1 MDKEEQIIMDL
12 SKDIKIPYS
21 YDIAIRT
28 ALKKKRKPNIILLI
42 RNVII
47 WLVSVLSILCG
58 SFGVYAATGGEINGI
73 PAFEWLG
80 INFSSSYVD
89 YKQELKETTTT
100 YNKTSVELVGTLAS
114 DYVTVLEF
122 DVKLSEEDKEYLRL
136 GKEVYTEQDGI
147 DLEERLKQIQEDYQR
162 SIENVD
168 EMHSNTEDKDVA
180 QQMKDD
186 RKDQYGLQK
195 KYAEES
201 VEDFKK
207 YINTLQLGFNKKP
220 MGEKMDLLMDFPTS
234 KDNIILDGEEIWC
247 RNYENVVKIADNE
260 YKVYHVILL
269 TDDDLKGKTNY
280 NITLKNNIIANNAQ
294 LKNGESEKFEGAS
307 LANTPNNARRIDIE
321 GEFSVDVSK
330 DKILAD
336 SNIIKLTDKKASY
349 KNVTQEIEE
358 ISINPI
364 QTIIRTKTR
373 ITGVAS
379 NKRYDYEDEM
389 QNPLWVEF
397 KITDGNGKE
406 LKSESFETKKILT
419 KEDGTVE
426 EWYPGDI
433 DGMSRY
439 TNGTFELTEYI
450 IVENNNTNKMKITT
464 SFPAP
469 SKEGNGEQYH
479 TLAPIEIDLT

>member
-1 MDKEEQIIMDL
+1 ML
-12 SKDIKIPYS
+12 
-21 YDIAIRT
+21 
-28 ALKKKRKPNIILLI
+28 
-42 RNVII
+42 
-47 WLVSVLSILCG
+47 
-58 SFGVYAATGGEINGI
+58 F
-73 PAFEWLG
+73 
-80 INFSSSYVD
+80 
-89 YKQELKETTTT
+89 
-100 YNKTSVELVGTLAS
+100 
-114 DYVTVLEF
+114 
-122 DVKLSEEDKEYLRL
+122 
-136 GKEVYTEQDGI
+136 
-147 DLEERLKQIQEDYQR
+147 R
-162 SIENVD
+162 S
-168 EMHSNTEDKDVA
+168 
-180 QQMKDD
+180 
-186 RKDQYGLQK
+186 
-195 KYAEES
+195 
-201 VEDFKK
+201 DFKK

>member
-1 MDKEEQIIMDL
+1 MNIEEQIIRDL
-12 SKDIKIPYS
+12 SKDIKVPYS

-28 ALKKKRKPNIILLI
+28 ALNKKRKPNIILLI

-47 WLVSVLSILCG
+47 WIVSVLSVLCG

-73 PAFEWLG
+73 PAFEWIG

-89 YKQELKETTTT
+89 YKQEVKETTTT

-122 DVKLSEEDKEYLRL
+122 DVKLSEEDKEFLRL
-136 GKEVYTEQDGI
+136 GETVYMEQDDV
-147 DLEERLKQIQEDYQR
+147 DLEENLKNIEENYQR
-162 SIENVD
+162 TLSSIDEMYSDEEEAMAQQAKDNYKRQYETEKKFAKENV
-168 EMHSNTEDKDVA
+168 
-180 QQMKDD
+180 
-186 RKDQYGLQK
+186 
-195 KYAEES
+195 EE
-201 VEDFKK
+201 FKK

-220 MGEKMDLLMDFPTS
+220 RGERIDFLMDLPNT
-234 KDNIILDGEEIWC
+234 KDSIILDEEEVWC
-247 RNYENVVKIADNE
+247 RNFENVVKIADNE

-280 NITLKNNIIANNAQ
+280 NITLKNNIIANTAQ
-294 LKNGESEKFEGAS
+294 LKNGENEKSEGFS
-307 LANTPNNARRIDIE
+307 LANTQNNARIIDIE

-330 DKILAD
+330 EKILAD
-336 SNIIKLTDKKASY
+336 TNIIKLTDKKASY

-364 QTIIRTKTR
+364 QTIIRAKTT

-379 NKRYDYEDEM
+379 NKRYYYDDEV
-389 QNPLWVEF
+389 QDPLWVEF
-397 KITDGNGKE
+397 NITDENGKE

-439 TNGTFELTEYI
+439 SNGTFELTEYI

-464 SFPAP
+464 SFPMQEKQ
-469 SKEGNGEQYH
+469 SGEDKYH

>member
-21 YDIAIRT
+21 YDVAIRT
-28 ALKKKRKPNIILLI
+28 ALNKKRKPNIMLLI

-47 WLVSVLSILCG
+47 WIVSALSVLCG

-89 YKQELKETTTT
+89 YKQEVKETTTT

-122 DVKLSEEDKEYLRL
+122 DVKLSEEDKQYLRL
-136 GKEVYTEQDGI
+136 GETVYTEQDDI
-147 DLEERLKQIQEDYQR
+147 DLEKSLKQIEEDYQR
-162 SIENVD
+162 SLENVD
-168 EMHSNTEDKDVA
+168 EMYSNTEDKDAA

-186 RKDQYGLQK
+186 RKDQYVLQK
-195 KYAEES
+195 KYAEERI
-201 VEDFKK
+201 EEFKK
-207 YINTLQLGFNKKP
+207 YINTIQLGFNKESID
-220 MGEKMDLLMDFPTS
+220 GEIDFFENFPHS

-247 RNYENVVKIADNE
+247 RNYENVVKVSDNE
-260 YKVYHVILL
+260 YKVYHVFLL
-269 TDDDLKGKTNY
+269 TDDDLKGKTSY

-294 LKNGESEKFEGAS
+294 LKHGEDTQHEGFS

-364 QTIIRTKTR
+364 QTIIRTKTI

-379 NKRYDYEDEM
+379 NKRYDYEDEI

-397 KITDGNGKE
+397 NITDENGNE
-406 LKSESFETKKILT
+406 LKASSFETKKILT
-419 KEDGTVE
+419 KGDGTVE
-426 EWYPGDI
+426 EWYHGDI
-433 DGMSRY
+433 DGMSKY
-439 TNGTFELTEYI
+439 SNGTFELTEYI

-469 SKEGNGEQYH
+469 SKEGNGEKYH

>member
-1 MDKEEQIIMDL
+1 MNLEEQIIMDL

-21 YDIAIRT
+21 YDVAIKT
-28 ALKKKRKPNIILLI
+28 ALKKKRKFNIILLI

-47 WLVSVLSILCG
+47 WIISVLSILCG
-58 SFGVYAATGGEINGI
+58 SFGAYAATGGQIDGV
-73 PAFEWLG
+73 PALEWLG
-80 INFSSSYVD
+80 IKFSSSYVD
-89 YKQELKETTTT
+89 YKEEVNEKTTT

-136 GKEVYTEQDGI
+136 GETVHIEQDDI
-147 DLEERLKQIQEDYQR
+147 DLEERLKQIEEDYQR
-162 SIENVD
+162 NLASID
-168 EMHSNTEDKDVA
+168 EMYNDEEEKEMA
-180 QQMKDD
+180 QQAKDNCK
-186 RKDQYGLQK
+186 RQFETEK
-195 KYAEES
+195 KFEEEYL
-201 VEDFKK
+201 EDSKK

-220 MGEKMDLLMDFPTS
+220 IGEKMDLLMDLPHS

-247 RNYENVVKIADNE
+247 RNYEDVVKIADNE
-260 YKVYHVILL
+260 YKVYHVFLL

-294 LKNGESEKFEGAS
+294 LKHGEETKYKGMS

-330 DKILAD
+330 EKILAD
-336 SNIIKLTDKKASY
+336 SNIIRLADKKASY
-349 KNVTQEIEE
+349 KNVTQEIEQ

-364 QTIIRTKTR
+364 QTIIRTKTT
-373 ITGVAS
+373 ITGVS
-379 NKRYDYEDEM
+379 SSKRYDYEDEM

-397 KITDGNGKE
+397 NITDENGKE
-406 LKSESFETKKILT
+406 LKCESFETKKILT

-439 TNGTFELTEYI
+439 SNGTFELTEYI

-464 SFPAP
+464 SFPAT
-469 SKEGNGEQYH
+469 SKEGNGEKYH